1 MGSSSPRHDGRSR
14 WRIRLS
20 VDARRLAPV
29 TKWVVLTVVLA
40 AVTGCTRLVG
50 GSPQARPAP
59 PEAAPITP
67 TQAHDLLSQNAQP
80 GEGYV
85 IDRVEPQR
93 CSGVALEVNPPF
105 IASPGPL
112 ATGGGHWTTSVG
124 GEVFLEEFV
133 AVYPS
138 SFDPAGALSAV
149 EQTIDSC
156 LDTPLTVPDPGGDY
170 VFEVLPRVDSE
181 SEAIVLWSFRAS
193 DWRCDNAFIAA
204 HNAAIEITSCGATG
218 GFDIASAAKD
228 ALDRIEKLANA
239 TT

>member
-1 MGSSSPRHDGRSR
+1 M
-14 WRIRLS
+14 
-20 VDARRLAPV
+20 

-124 GEVFLEEFV
+124 GEVFLEDHDLRVSHYVPLRGRLRAGETATVDIPF
-133 AVYPS
+133 
-138 SFDPAGALSAV
+138 PADREVDIEVTVLGWRPGMSLTTDCIGASMDGPV
-149 EQTIDSC
+149 EK
-156 LDTPLTVPDPGGDY
+156 
-170 VFEVLPRVDSE
+170 DSE
-181 SEAIVLWSFRAS
+181 YPGPHRFTLYDAADHPIAFAETDIPYDAETWRVEIEAKP
-193 DWRCDNAFIAA
+193 C
-204 HNAAIEITSCGATG
+204 EECGR
-218 GFDIASAAKD
+218 DCPQSPP
-228 ALDRIEKLANA
+228 R
-239 TT
+239 